1 MRGALK
7 AALKA
12 TSCKRRK
19 AESPGRRPLERAKST
34 ESGRERLSVRQHGEK
49 QENQRAPEHSSRSRS
64 VEEEL
69 SSASDTEGAAA
80 AAATAAAATAEG
92 SSDSDVSSADSSAEL
107 RCSSDSEAESEEG
120 GTYDEELE
128 GPPGQEELLG
138 DHSDGFQEALGA
150 QLKHKHPDFL
160 DFVLS
165 AAGSGDGEEDADMS
179 GSEEASSAAE
189 SEEEAATS
197 TLHQRRQQQ
206 DPKRRLLTQERFLA
220 ICSAIGID
228 PLAKCKKEAEARLQ
242 QAQEAL
248 RSLRGAQLLLE
259 ALHAAVMQL
268 FPKQDE
274 ANAAG
279 AMAVAA
285 ARAAGER
292 SKFKHAKQ
300 HQDNEEGLRQ
310 QQQRNEAVLRRLQQ
324 QQQQHQRSSRSSG
337 TFELPDGD
345 TCSFVILA
353 VVRSAATLF
362 KNLSSRESPEARRA
376 AEGGGG
382 LPEVA
387 SSRLRRLLKG
397 FGADITHLLL
407 ATRQQTAAA
416 AGAKELML
424 QVLLALSRKDLLQW
438 IMTQE
443 AAARRLLQA
452 VCRYWAF
459 SQQQQQQLAA
469 FAVLRSALLL
479 QQSAAAAVTADG
491 KRKARKGGEGLPP
504 SAAAIAAAH
513 KEQQFLQQLLRS
525 YQRAAARLSLRRTW
539 RAASRMQL
547 LLNETKELLS
557 LAAPP
562 TVYRIAYQSVR
573 ELALTVRS
581 ALAAGGT
588 VAKSASKPTQG
599 LKSKAAHRKKHRLE
613 QAQLVLFC
621 WPFVATCAL
630 WASCLDLHK
639 EELLRPLLFPLV
651 SVAAAAVKLY
661 QQQLSCSPF
670 CLNLLDAIARAG
682 VAADALVPI
691 AAPLLAVLQLLL
703 QQHAAVCRR
712 SSSAVGAAGSAAAA
726 AGSVQKKGKKVA
738 TTKAADNA
746 TTPLRLQQAAA
757 AHVDTCLKID
767 SAQQESLHQFGAS
780 KKLQQVAAAA
790 SASAET
796 VKRLRLSLRD
806 MPIGRVAVLPIEQ
819 EKQHLPLLALSERLT
834 RERQRAMAEGVKD
847 EVSAAEHR
855 KKKEVEETFTAKQL
869 KRRRQ
874 KEQRQGNRASFPSES
889 PTAIA
894 LLIEPLTARNAAAY
908 LAVTAAAPPLPD
920 LPPTVPEPCV
930 GAAQDVLEEFD
941 SDLSTE

>member
-292 SKFKHAKQ
+292 SK
-300 HQDNEEGLRQ
+300 
-310 QQQRNEAVLRRLQQ
+310 
-324 QQQQHQRSSRSSG
+324 
-337 TFELPDGD
+337 
-345 TCSFVILA
+345 
-353 VVRSAATLF
+353 SAATLF

-682 VAADALVPI
+682 
-691 AAPLLAVLQLLL
+691 
-703 QQHAAVCRR
+703 
-712 SSSAVGAAGSAAAA
+712 
-726 AGSVQKKGKKVA
+726 KKGKKVA

-767 SAQQESLHQFGAS
+767 SAQQESLHVLESLVDFGVCLLASHLAQLAAHPALPELLLPVLASLKQITKTSSQFGAS

-855 KKKEVEETFTAKQL
+855 KKK
-869 KRRRQ
+869 
-874 KEQRQGNRASFPSES
+874 
-889 PTAIA
+889 
-894 LLIEPLTARNAAAY
+894 
-908 LAVTAAAPPLPD
+908 AVTAAAPPLPD